1 MRRSAILNTRICTH
15 THIYSYILCPCT
27 VHDMYMDVTTV
38 CRHRSIERRV
48 ASNNQLHNFKEPA
61 LRTDREKQKAQTQQS
76 MSSHLGTPLGTVRRT
91 PHRFWCRGAVFC
103 RRRRSGHRPRCR
115 PPGNLHK
122 HTHVFVYTGHTSAY
136 TVIHVHNKYTSVCV
150 LVSVHVRILLLHA
163 HV

>member
-91 PHRFWCRGAVFC
+91 PHRFWCRGVVFC

-122 HTHVFVYTGHTSAY
+122 HTRVPCPQGILVHTYTCTQQ
-136 TVIHVHNKYTSVCV
+136 IHVCVCLCLYMYMYV
-150 LVSVHVRILLLHA
+150 YYYMHM
-163 HV
+163 